1 MRSITAV
8 AEQTNLL
15 ALNAAIESARA
26 GEHGRGFA
34 VVADEVRTLAI
45 RSKESAD
52 EITTITEQLVSST
65 ASSVT
70 QMNQCIE
77 LVDEAVNTSD
87 NAASF
92 MNSIEE
98 KIQAAS
104 DNMMEVATSAVEQES
119 ASSSIAQSTA
129 TIHELANLEARTA
142 EALEAKSVQLA
153 EMCQRML
160 QTVKRFVV

>member
-1 MRSITAV
+1 MGGGGS
-8 AEQTNLL
+8 QTINQNINTKVL
-15 ALNAAIESARA
+15 
-26 GEHGRGFA
+26 
-34 VVADEVRTLAI
+34 T
-45 RSKESAD
+45 
-52 EITTITEQLVSST
+52 EITNKS
-65 ASSVT
+65 
-70 QMNQCIE
+70 
-77 LVDEAVNTSD
+77 
-87 NAASF
+87 